1 MFIYRLIAFRDL
13 SFALVMRKGLFACR
27 LAILW
32 MCLTSTLRMNAQ
44 VIDDFSDGDLSLAP
58 SWEGDTGQFVVSGGF
73 LQLNSTGSDSSFI
86 VTSYSTISD
95 TMEWRV
101 KVKMSFSPSSSNYA
115 RYYLFADNSN
125 LEGPQQGYF
134 LQFGESG
141 SADAVVLYKQDGWV
155 LTPLIRGTDSAIANS
170 FFVNIKI
177 LRYPG
182 TLWKMFIDYSAGEN
196 YILEGSVIDAQ
207 FNSFSYVGIKTV
219 YTSSNANKFY
229 LDDVYVG
236 RYLNDTI
243 PPSLSLAKI
252 ETDSTI
258 KIVWSE
264 LVDSI
269 TVFLASNY
277 FIDGVG
283 SPISIIQD
291 LQDVKAYYLK
301 FNFLF
306 FAGSIYHL
314 GIVGVEDRLGN
325 VYSDTLHY
333 SLFTISDAL
342 VSDLIITEVMSNPTS
357 APSLPPYEY
366 LEIYNRSQK
375 IIDISSYSLSD
386 PSTIGSLP
394 DDTLFPNEY
403 RLYTSSS
410 DLIAFQNY
418 GITNAI
424 GLSTFPSLNNEGDR
438 IRLLNSNGLVID
450 EITYDLSMYNDPLR
464 DDHGWSLERIDVGFS
479 CSDKNNWGAS
489 HDPSGGTPGSV
500 NSIDGFYQ
508 DTISPWP
515 IYAFP
520 IDSMHLDVGFS
531 EFLDTVH
538 ANNFGL
544 YFMDQNLGYPV
555 SIQISAD
562 QPNLILQ
569 LSQPLTSGIIYKLQF
584 DHSIQDCAGNKLK
597 RWNYL
602 DFALPDSFSKEDVK
616 INEILFNPFSE
627 GCDFI
632 EIYNCSEKA
641 IDLSQLKIA
650 HADPIDGIATD
661 AIAFSLS
668 PRLLLPKQFAVA
680 ASDPNSVSKFYNVVD
695 SRTLIPCALPSFND
709 DEGIVVLMSTSL
721 LELERFHYKDDFHF
735 SLLSDPE
742 GVSLERISP
751 SKNVSDSS
759 NWHSASFNSGFAT
772 PCKINSQ
779 YYDDINDGSSWIKL
793 SPELFSPDNDGYH
806 DVLGITCTPPKPGYM
821 VALSIYN
828 EYGAPV
834 RKLTEHELLG
844 SEGMWIWNGL
854 SDDNSLQ
861 PSGIYIALLEMFHI
875 DGDVKKVKKAFVLAK
890 RDN

>member
-1 MFIYRLIAFRDL
+1 MFIYRLIAMRHL

-32 MCLTSTLRMNAQ
+32 MCFSSAIRVNAQ
-44 VIDDFSDGDLSLAP
+44 VVDDFSDGDLSAAP
-58 SWEGDTGQFVVSGGF
+58 AWVGDTGQFVVSGGF
-73 LQLNSTGSDSSFI
+73 LQLNGTGSDSSFV
-86 VTSYSTISD
+86 VTSLNVIAD

-101 KVKMSFSPSSSNYA
+101 KVKMSFSPSTSNYA
-115 RYYLFADNSN
+115 RYYLFADQSN
-125 LEGPQQGYF
+125 LEGPQHGYF

-141 SADAVVLYKQDGWV
+141 SADAIVLYKQDGWV
-155 LTPLIRGTDSAIANS
+155 LTPLCRGADSAIASS

-182 TLWKMFIDYSAGEN
+182 SLWEMYIDYTAGEN
-196 YILEGSVIDAQ
+196 FVLEGSAVDAQ
-207 FNSFSYVGIKTV
+207 FNSLSFVGFKTV
-219 YTSSNANKFY
+219 YTSSNANKFF
-229 LDDVYVG
+229 LDDIYVG
-236 RYLNDTI
+236 EFLYDTI
-243 PPSLSLAKI
+243 PPYLSLAEI
-252 ETDSTI
+252 NSDSTL

-264 LVDSI
+264 VVDSGS
-269 TVFLASNY
+269 VFSLSKY
-277 FIDGVG
+277 FVDGVG
-283 SPISIIQD
+283 SPVSIIQD
-291 LQDVKAYYLK
+291 LQDAKTYYLK
-301 FNFLF
+301 FNTIFSG
-306 FAGSIYHL
+306 GSIYHL
-314 GIVGVEDRLGN
+314 GIVGVVDRLGN

-333 SLFTISDAL
+333 SLFQLSEAH
-342 VSDLIITEVMSNPTS
+342 VSDIVITEIMSNPTN

-375 IIDISSYSLSD
+375 IIDISAFALTD
-386 PSTIGSLP
+386 PSTIGIFP
-394 DDTLFPNEY
+394 ADTLFPNEY
-403 RLYTSSS
+403 RCYTSSS
-410 DLIAFQNY
+410 NLLAFQSY
-418 GITNAI
+418 GIANVI
-424 GLSTFPSLNNEGDR
+424 GLSSFPSLNNDGDR
-438 IRLLNSNGLVID
+438 IQLLNVNGEVID

-464 DDHGWSLERIDVGFS
+464 DDHGWSLERIDIDFP

-489 HDPSGGTPGSV
+489 HAPSGGTPGVV

-520 IDSMHLDVGFS
+520 IDSLHLEIGFS
-531 EFLDTVH
+531 EFLDSVH

-544 YFMDQNLGYPV
+544 YFIDHNIGSPV
-555 SIQISAD
+555 TIQFSAEE
-562 QPNLILQ
+562 PGLILQ
-569 LSQPLTSGIIYKLQF
+569 LSQPLTTGIIYELQF

-602 DFALPDSFSKEDVK
+602 NFALPDSFSKEDVK
-616 INEILFNPFSE
+616 INEILFNPFPE

-632 EIYNCSEKA
+632 EIYNSSEKA

-661 AIAFSLS
+661 AVAFSLFR
-668 PRLLLPKQFAVA
+668 RLLLPKQFAVA
-680 ASDPNSVSKFYNVVD
+680 APSPNSVSKFYKVGD
-695 SRTLIPCALPSFND
+695 SRLLFPCALPSFND
-709 DEGIVVLMSTSL
+709 DEGIVVLMNSSL
-721 LELERFHYKDDFHF
+721 QETERFHYKDDFHF

-751 SKNVSDSS
+751 IRNVSDSS

-779 YYDDINDGSSWIKL
+779 YYDDTNDGSSWIKL

-806 DVLGITCTPPKPGYM
+806 DVLGITCTPPKPGFM

-854 SDDNSLQ
+854 SDDNALQ
-861 PSGIYIALLEMFHI
+861 QPGIYIALIEMFHI
-875 DGDVKKVKKAFVLAK
+875 DGDVKKIKKAFVLAK
-890 RDN
+890 RN